1 MARNLQVD
9 EQVFIPKSKIGIENV
24 EGSAFRQSRVVAVAD
39 RTITIDLVDNDGN
52 NVSVGSSAA
61 HRGLG
66 FLIVRIGDFRTEDS
80 LLDPL
85 AKSVLQFSRIL
96 VTDEFVRRIDIR
108 TIDELGSYWAL
119 NHAVYSHLIFIGHG
133 SPDSIAFGLGE
144 PANAEELLAVL
155 EVEGVQPKTILFLAC
170 ETGKAPIA
178 REISTSP
185 VCESYIAPY
194 SAVHGADSSLFVQM
208 FLNKHLLDGRTTTVA
223 FKHAYAAIARCPFR
237 IWENGNLKSGYHAR

>member
-1 MARNLQVD
+1 MARNLQVG
-9 EQVFIPKSKIGIENV
+9 EQVFIPKAKIGIENV
-24 EGSAFRQSRVVAVAD
+24 DGSAFRQCRVVAVAD
-39 RTITIDLVDNDGN
+39 RTITIDLVDDDGN

-108 TIDELGSYWAL
+108 TIDELSSYWAL
-119 NHAVYSHLIFIGHG
+119 NHATYSHLILIGHG
-133 SPDSIAFGLGE
+133 SSDSVTFGVGE
-144 PANAEELLAVL
+144 PANAERLIAALD
-155 EVEGVQPKTILFLAC
+155 VEGVQPKTILSFAC

-178 REISTSP
+178 REISASP
-185 VCESYIAPY
+185 VCEAFIAPY
-194 SAVHGADSSLFVQM
+194 STVHGADSSLFVQM
-208 FLNKHLLDGRTTTVA
+208 FLNKHLLDGRTTTIA
-223 FKHAYAAIARCPFR
+223 FKNAYAAIARCPFR
-237 IWENGNLKSGYHAR
+237 IWECGNLKAGYHAR